1 MTGAEEVF
9 RNNSKHILTLK
20 LINQILGMK
29 MYIFGGD
36 DIPIE
41 LKEKKIKVGISG
53 YRWFYRHMY

>member
-1 MTGAEEVF
+1 MTGADEVF

-41 LKEKKIKVGISG
+41 LKEKKKKVGISG